1 MTLEPAE
8 NRTDMTDD
16 DIKMRLESLE
26 TRIMHQDATIDELT
40 RTLLRQEQLMSK
52 QVKTIKHLEEQLRG
66 LADSSPG
73 MTADEPPP
81 PHY

>member
-1 MTLEPAE
+1 LTLEPAE
-8 NRTDMTDD
+8 NQTDMTDD
-16 DIKMRLESLE
+16 DTKTRLESLE

-52 QVKTIKHLEEQLRG
+52 HVKAIKHLEEQIRG
-66 LADSSPG
+66 LTDSNPG
-73 MTADEPPP
+73 MAADEPPP

>member
-8 NRTDMTDD
+8 NQTDMTDD
-16 DIKMRLESLE
+16 DTKTRLESLE

-40 RTLLRQEQLMSK
+40 RTLLRQEQLMNK
-52 QVKTIKHLEEQLRG
+52 QIKAIKHLEEQIRG
-66 LADSSPG
+66 LTDATPG
-73 MTADEPPP
+73 VAADEPPP